1 MFATS
6 SLAILHALFSGR
18 GAWVSSA
25 VARPRQTQECALA
38 SVLASTTVLTRS
50 RFLPKELEQLAK
62 EQDKESEKQAL
73 LQEVE
78 NHRKQMLR

>member
-1 MFATS
+1 MFPGGPACAVLGGFPVLSHDLTRC
-6 SLAILHALFSGR
+6 SLAF
-18 GAWVSSA
+18 
-25 VARPRQTQECALA
+25 
-38 SVLASTTVLTRS
+38 VLASTTVLTRS
-50 RFLPKELEQLAK
+50 CFLPKELEQLAK